1 MGAEN
6 EARDA
11 LVAAGRRLA
20 HRGLIIATEGNL
32 SVRLGGDLFLTTPAA
47 MEKGALAPDDLIVVD
62 ADGRPTGPTSRR
74 PSSEWALHR
83 EIYRLRPDLGAVCHA
98 HPSYALAYACA
109 RRAVPTT
116 MMPEAA
122 TVLGDDVPVAPYAT
136 PGTDEVAESIRDIAV
151 RRDVFLL
158 ANHGAV
164 ACGRDTTTALH
175 RMETLE
181 RVAEVT
187 LLAASVGGG
196 VRLTRSELKRLT
208 DS

>member
-1 MGAEN
+1 MTDERA
-6 EARDA
+6 AREA

-20 HRGLIIATEGNL
+20 DRGLIIATEGNL
-32 SVRLGGDLFLTTPAA
+32 SVRLGGDLFLTTPAGV
-47 MEKGALAPDDLIVVD
+47 EKGALAPDDLLLVD
-62 ADGRPTGPTSRR
+62 LDGRLRGDARRR

-83 EIYRLRPDLGAVCHA
+83 EVYRLRPEIAAVCHA

-109 RRAVPTT
+109 RRAIPTT
-116 MMPEAA
+116 MMPEAVI
-122 TVLGDDVPVAPYAT
+122 VLGDDVPVAPYAT
-136 PGTDEVAESIRDIAV
+136 PGSEEVAASVREIVA

-164 ACGRDTTTALH
+164 AAARDLTTALH
-175 RMETLE
+175 RMETVE

-196 VRLTRSELKRLT
+196 VRLTRGDLRKLEG
-208 DS
+208 